1 MSDPRWMS
9 QVDAAVGRAAAW
21 SFCNAGR
28 ALVIAALLTF
38 AGLGLSSR
46 LSLNADMSSLL
57 PETFE
62 SVRDLSVLREKFGGM
77 GYVVVVG
84 QGASPDDLR
93 RFADD
98 LAPKLEALDGIR
110 FVEYQRA
117 SDFFE
122 DRALYY
128 LSTED
133 LQEVQRRIK
142 AREKY
147 ERRMKNPMFVKL
159 DDEPAPSLDF
169 SDITEKYAGS
179 SHDRLAGDGER
190 YYLDPAARIV
200 ALLAKP
206 AGTSVDLDYAR
217 QIVGRVEDFLKAQD
231 LSAYPGLTVATTGT
245 YKKKIDQQTQITA
258 DVAWASSIAMLL
270 MILYLAF
277 HFRSLVGIALVL
289 APTTAGLLW
298 TYGFVAIAYG
308 QVNLLTAFLG
318 AILGGLGTE
327 HGIHLFGRYSSLR
340 TEGLSGEAAMRE
352 AFTHTGG
359 AALISSLVAALTFAS
374 LAISDF
380 SAFREFGA
388 IAAIGMIVLVGAYV
402 LIYPAIVGSAARLG
416 WDPKSRKA
424 ISGQDSALSKLLP
437 RFPRAFGLAI
447 AAALMLLMSRIPF
460 THFDYDLGTLE
471 DSTLPSFQLD
481 QQVNRLLGYSQTPVV
496 LFTDSS
502 EEERALVEQLNARRR
517 ALGEAST
524 IDFAAAL
531 DDLVPAEQTQK
542 RAILDAIEKTLG
554 KVKRASLDAE
564 AQEGFDALAR
574 MAKVAPF
581 TRADIPESIRRQFEG
596 VAGDGGFVLAF
607 PGISLSDGERVT
619 QLAQEVR
626 NLELPG
632 ADGQAG
638 QARVSAVGEALILA
652 DIIEM
657 VTREAAPVLIA
668 AILFVI
674 AALWLTLGSLK
685 LALVCL
691 LPTVVSIL
699 GLIGLMDCADIDFNF
714 LNIVAIPVLI
724 GTTVD
729 AGVHLVSRLGT
740 AGGREG
746 FSAIYAETGRAICG
760 GLITSAVGFGA
771 MIIADH
777 PGLASLGRLTILGF
791 SLNLVVMLLAFPAL
805 LLLRQKRVVSAPDGQ
820 TTS

>member
-1 MSDPRWMS
+1 MSK
-9 QVDAAVGRAAAW
+9 VDASVGRAAAW
-21 SFCNAGR
+21 SFRNAGR
-28 ALVIAALLTF
+28 ALAAALLLTLVGF
-38 AGLGLSSR
+38 GLSTR

-84 QGASPDDLR
+84 QGASPEDLR

-98 LAPKLEALDGIR
+98 LAPRLEALEGIR

-133 LQEVQRRIK
+133 LSEVQRRLK
-142 AREKY
+142 ERERY
-147 ERRMKNPMFVKL
+147 ERRMKNPMFVRL
-159 DDEPAPSLDF
+159 DDEPAPSIDF
-169 SDITEKYAGS
+169 GDITAKYAGS

-190 YYLDPAARIV
+190 YYLDPSARVV

-206 AGTSVDLDYAR
+206 AGTSVDLDYAK
-217 QIVGRVEDFLKAQD
+217 QIVGRVEDFVASQD

-258 DVAWASSIAMLL
+258 DVAWASSIALLL
-270 MILYLAF
+270 MVLYLAF
-277 HFRSLVGIALVL
+277 HFRSLMGIALVL

-298 TYGFVAIAYG
+298 TYGFVAVAYG

-327 HGIHLFGRYSSLR
+327 HGIHLYGRYSSLR
-340 TEGLSGEAAMRE
+340 AEGRSGESAMRE

-359 AALISSLVAALTFAS
+359 AALISSIVAALTFAS

-380 SAFREFGA
+380 SAFREFGV
-388 IAAIGMIVLVGAYV
+388 IAAVGMIVLVFAYV
-402 LIYPAIVGSAARLG
+402 LIYPAIIGLCARLG
-416 WDPKSRKA
+416 WDLKPRQAVTGAS
-424 ISGQDSALSKLLP
+424 SALSRILP
-437 RFPRAFGLAI
+437 RRPRAFGLVI
-447 AAALMLLMSRIPF
+447 AVALALLMVRVPH
-460 THFDYDLGTLE
+460 TRFDYDLGTLE

-481 QQVNRLLGYSQTPVV
+481 RKVNELLGYSQTPVV

-502 EEERALVEQLNARRR
+502 DEERALVEQLNARKE

-531 DDLVPAEQTQK
+531 DDLVPPAQEEK
-542 RAILDAIEKTLG
+542 RAILDKIDKTLSR
-554 KVKRASLDAE
+554 VKRESLDSE
-564 AQEGFDALAR
+564 AQEGFDALRR
-574 MAKVAPF
+574 MSQAQPF
-581 TRADIPESIRRQFEG
+581 TRADIPASIRRQFEG

-607 PGISLSDGERVT
+607 PGISLGDGERVSM
-619 QLAQEVR
+619 LAREVR
-626 NLELPG
+626 DLELPKRDSQS
-632 ADGQAG
+632 APT
-638 QARVSAVGEALILA
+638 RVSAVGEALILA
-652 DIIEM
+652 DIIDM
-657 VTREAAPVLIA
+657 VTREALPVLSA
-668 AILFVI
+668 AILFVLV
-674 AALWLTLGSLK
+674 ALWITLGKLR

-699 GLIGLMDCADIDFNF
+699 GLVGLMDYAGIEFNF

-729 AGVHLVSRLGT
+729 AGVHLVTRLGGT
-740 AGGREG
+740 GGGEN

-791 SLNLVVMLLAFPAL
+791 SLNLVVMLLAFPTL
-805 LLLRQKRVVSAPDGQ
+805 LLLRRKRPASASPN
-820 TTS
+820 TPENVPTS

>member
-1 MSDPRWMS
+1 MSK
-9 QVDAAVGRAAAW
+9 VDASVGRAAAW
-21 SFCNAGR
+21 SFRNAGR
-28 ALVIAALLTF
+28 ALAAALLLTLVGF
-38 AGLGLSSR
+38 SLSTR

-84 QGASPDDLR
+84 QGASPEDLR

-98 LAPKLEALDGIR
+98 LAPRLEALEGIR

-133 LQEVQRRIK
+133 LSEVQRRLK
-142 AREKY
+142 ERERY
-147 ERRMKNPMFVKL
+147 ERRMKNPMFVRL
-159 DDEPAPSLDF
+159 DDEPAPSIDF
-169 SDITEKYAGS
+169 GDITAKYAGS

-190 YYLDPAARIV
+190 YYLDPSARVV

-206 AGTSVDLDYAR
+206 AGTSVDLDYAK
-217 QIVGRVEDFLKAQD
+217 QIVGRVEDFVASQD

-258 DVAWASSIAMLL
+258 DVAWASSIALLL
-270 MILYLAF
+270 MVLYLAF
-277 HFRSLVGIALVL
+277 HFRSLMGIALVL

-298 TYGFVAIAYG
+298 TYGFVAVAYG

-327 HGIHLFGRYSSLR
+327 HGIHLYGRYSSLR
-340 TEGLSGEAAMRE
+340 AEGRSGESAMRE

-359 AALISSLVAALTFAS
+359 AALISSIVAALTFAS

-380 SAFREFGA
+380 SAFREFGV
-388 IAAIGMIVLVGAYV
+388 IAAVGMIVLVFAYV
-402 LIYPAIVGSAARLG
+402 LIYPAIIGLCARLG
-416 WDPKSRKA
+416 WDPKPRQAVTGAS
-424 ISGQDSALSKLLP
+424 SALSRILP
-437 RFPRAFGLAI
+437 RRPRAFGLVI
-447 AAALMLLMSRIPF
+447 AVALALLMVRIPH
-460 THFDYDLGTLE
+460 TRFDYDLGTLE

-481 QQVNRLLGYSQTPVV
+481 RKVNELLGYSQTPVV

-502 EEERALVEQLNARRR
+502 DEERALVEQLNARKE
-517 ALGEAST
+517 ALGTAST

-531 DDLVPAEQTQK
+531 DDLVPPAQEEK
-542 RAILDAIEKTLG
+542 RAILDKIDKTLSR
-554 KVKRASLDAE
+554 VKRESLDSE
-564 AQEGFDALAR
+564 AQEGFDALRR
-574 MAKVAPF
+574 MSQAQPF
-581 TRADIPESIRRQFEG
+581 TRADIPASIRRQFEG

-607 PGISLSDGERVT
+607 PGISLGDGERVT
-619 QLAQEVR
+619 MLAREVR
-626 NLELPG
+626 DLELPKRDSQS
-632 ADGQAG
+632 APT
-638 QARVSAVGEALILA
+638 RVSAVGEALILA
-652 DIIEM
+652 DIIDM
-657 VTREAAPVLIA
+657 VTREALPVLSA
-668 AILFVI
+668 AILFVLV
-674 AALWLTLGSLK
+674 ALWITLGKLR

-699 GLIGLMDCADIDFNF
+699 GLVGLMDYAGIEFNF

-729 AGVHLVSRLGT
+729 AGVHLVTRLGGT
-740 AGGREG
+740 GGGEN

-791 SLNLVVMLLAFPAL
+791 SLNLVVMLLAFPTL
-805 LLLRQKRVVSAPDGQ
+805 LLLRRKRPASASPN
-820 TTS
+820 TPENVPTS